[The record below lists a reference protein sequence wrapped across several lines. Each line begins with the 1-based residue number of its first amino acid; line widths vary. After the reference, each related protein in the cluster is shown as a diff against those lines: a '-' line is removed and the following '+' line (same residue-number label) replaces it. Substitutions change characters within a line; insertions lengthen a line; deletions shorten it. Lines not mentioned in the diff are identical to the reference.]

1 MVLLDCLGV
10 SFIFFKIMNKILSII
25 TLFLSN
31 VIGLAPLSHA
41 FAKDDACLKIV
52 KEIAQ
57 LEKDLLIKNK
67 ILAKNKLELEKL
79 PTESTSKK
87 MKLTADTFV
96 VAAESETAQNWLEV
110 KRKEK
115 NKICANH

>member
-1 MVLLDCLGV
+1 MIKLLNVLGLIISSIIGLTP
-10 SFIFFKIMNKILSII
+10 LSI
-25 TLFLSN
+25 
-31 VIGLAPLSHA
+31 AY
-41 FAKDDACLKIV
+41 AKEDACLKLV

-57 LEKDLLIKNK
+57 LEKDLVNKNK

-79 PTESTSKK
+79 PPESTSKK

-96 VAAESETAQNWLEV
+96 VAAESETTQNWLLV

-115 NKICANH
+115 IKNCTN